1 MKIIL
6 LRRFQED
13 IGGNE
18 NANILMTPVVR
29 PRTNEIILRKEL
41 YLMDIKYDG
50 YCMNFSN
57 EELKQ
62 FLISRVEK
70 NATVEIRIL
79 SEEGEEIDINSDVK
93 VETIVFDGKDENLFI
108 NFYGVH
114 TSIFVFDKEIMFIDE
129 NSKGT
134 FTSSDVYNNVVY
146 EGNLREMSHL
156 EILQMFA
163 DFILCF
169 IDSDSVEVLTTGDEA
184 KKYKKYNYYDPRV
197 FIITIKNRN
206 GINQEKVFEN
216 ITISLWC
223 DERFIMGSVSQS
235 IL

>member
-1 MKIIL
+1 
-6 LRRFQED
+6 
-13 IGGNE
+13 
-18 NANILMTPVVR
+18 
-29 PRTNEIILRKEL
+29 
-41 YLMDIKYDG
+41 MDTKYDG

-57 EELKQ
+57 EELNQ

-70 NATVEIRIL
+70 NATTEIRVL
-79 SEEGEEIDINSDVK
+79 SEEGEEIDINSDVR

-108 NFYGVH
+108 NFYGVQ

-134 FTSSDVYNNVVY
+134 YTSSDVYNNVVY

-156 EILQMFA
+156 EILQMFV

-169 IDSDSVEVLTTGDEA
+169 IDSSSVEVLTTGDEA
-184 KKYKKYNYYDPRV
+184 QKHKKYNYYDPRN
-197 FIITIKNRN
+197 FIITIKNRS

-216 ITISLWC
+216 ITI
-223 DERFIMGSVSQS
+223 RY
-235 IL
+235 